1 MSLQEPRSELEADSS
16 DGKNEQDG
24 FEEDKCELVKY
35 VILQKELEDGD
46 VEFTSIELHTSVG
59 VPSAV
64 LSQGPRKSPTTRPKF
79 RVYTH
84 HGTVSGTKDE
94 NSGTKSSRFAQAAP
108 AALKMYNEEYKAWTS
123 KGMTRT
129 KKMLSRWLGSN
140 ILTKRLLESQTA
152 SGEVSEAV
160 AMLADNLWKEAMG
173 ELSRILTV
181 PIKNIPPGKVE
192 KAEAVLLQIKRALLS
207 PDSEDAASIEALS
220 KQFHELIPHRNDDTH
235 QLDSMRKV
243 AVKQDLCQLILD
255 VINVNEALGWK
266 KRPTAESKYRAMR
279 CFIEHLDQDH
289 PEYRQVEE
297 LVLSTAPRHQD
308 LTILNIFAVSRALD
322 EFKFDRSIGN
332 ERLLFHSSKAR
343 NFLGILSRGILL
355 PKIVV
360 EMFGIERWDAG
371 MLGSGIYFGDS
382 TSTSAKYSTAG
393 EFTGTRF
400 MAVSNVA
407 LGRIKDVYEKR
418 LDLESA
424 PIGFDSVHGVRKSK
438 EIESFFKEDEYTVYQ
453 ANQHCLRFLVEFKLT
468 ERNEDGHD
476 GSVSSPSALM
486 SSDDDSDDT
495 TDSDSDDDF
504 EIDTTD
510 IQGILYPEARIK
522 AGLTGGDGAGIEL
535 KDVHVRA
542 KIIDLAA
549 EVTVLQKYE
558 NIGRDSAETRYVF
571 PLDECAAVCGFEAYI
586 NGKHVVGV
594 VKEKEEAKTSYQK
607 AVREGHG
614 AYLMEEEASNI
625 FSITVGNLPP
635 GSSVIVRITYVTE
648 LVVEGDRIAF
658 NLLGSVAPWKRNEI
672 LAAKYDEKGQSV
684 TAVRQNDRDRNE
696 SFVASIE
703 MPGKIRRVDCPTHT
717 VKFQRKND
725 RHVSVAMSDG
735 DRLIDGIQLLIDMED
750 AHKPRLW
757 RERHPDDMLLFS
769 TQQAYMVVFYP
780 EFQVSA
786 IKSPEVVIMLD
797 RSTSMKGEPMKDAK
811 KLVHMILENL
821 PPGSR
826 YNLIVFGNDFEELYP
841 ASVVA
846 SDTNIRNTETYLK
859 SVSWERGA
867 TEVWRPLRAMALL
880 ASDDARLIRN
890 GFLISDGHVSNEQ
903 DTLIE
908 VATNRHINRLFT
920 FGVSSDSN
928 RHVLRTLA
936 DTGGG
941 AYEQFDPRSKST
953 WEAKVKAQVR
963 RSCQPAA
970 TSIRVDWRA
979 KGPESH
985 VTLTRKQVIQAPSQ
999 IASLFTGT
1007 RLVLYALGPDI
1018 AEVVL
1023 SADIEGREVTCKV
1036 TSENC
1041 ATNAGLTL
1049 HRLATRGVVRDWEVG
1064 SVHADRLENDAM
1076 MDDVRRMLVQ
1086 LGIEF
1091 NIISP
1096 LTSFVAIEERS
1107 EDDTKKDDPSMSSLL
1122 AEMSPGG
1129 RDTQHGTWHSQPAS
1143 TGTES
1148 SDAITRLEDILSRAQ
1163 GAQNTFSFVTAEN
1176 QYQRAMELASESL
1189 PPTHPCVQEAFLAVA
1204 NFYLHIK
1211 GEATKAKDV
1220 LDDILQRV
1228 KTSTSAEIDRRLPNM
1243 SKICQCVIDEGFQG
1257 RERQL
1262 KPPSESQK
1270 HDRMVRIESRE
1281 TQQPCD
1287 APIPS
1292 AKAMDATQTLKTEEL
1307 VSPTLRD
1314 VDMDQLADQLELLSP
1329 TEDTQKSFLA
1339 HAEEACALKE
1349 SPVDVMELSEE
1360 VYSAD
1365 EPEPAYMVESIQEIQ
1380 LVEDVMSP
1388 VLCLAEPASRSLAFS
1403 YETEAAYLEPVEE
1416 LQICEEV
1423 QEVLSPVLESSVDSL
1438 PLMLA
1443 EVESVTELR
1452 KEVAE
1457 PMRLEQ
1463 RMEKRLELA
1472 EPVLMAKKLELTEP
1486 VMLQERMETRAKMAE
1501 PVMMAKK
1508 LELAEPV
1515 MLEEKLAFAEPVML
1529 EKHVEEKL
1537 ELAEPVMLQE
1547 RIETPLKMAEP
1558 VMMAKKL
1565 KLAEPVMLEARMETR
1580 VKMAEPVM
1588 MVQHMEEKMAL
1599 AEPVMMEQHIEESL
1613 ELAEPVMME
1622 EKLALAEPVMLQERM
1637 ETRVKMAEPV
1647 MMVQHMEEKLAL
1659 AEPVMMEQHIEESLE
1674 LAEPVMM
1681 EEKLALAEPVM
1692 LQERMETRVKMA
1704 EPVLMAKKLELAE
1717 PAMLEERMETR
1728 LKMAEPVMMVQ
1739 RMDEKTALAQPVMME
1754 EKLELAE
1761 PVMMKAHIEERLEL
1775 VEAPEL
1781 DQVLDATPALEAD
1794 DILPKQQKLA
1804 PAKEDLEKTEAFDI
1818 ITRILQ
1824 VGHQDEQ
1831 SRWCWEVADIEGEF
1845 GIDCSKVT
1853 DALQQP
1859 DQYLDMDDTL
1869 LETWMSSLGLIK
1881 RIVATL
1887 LVTGLLSCLES
1898 TLHSTDIDVDKVRL
1912 SWEKTYQ
1919 PPSELC
1925 TLAVKC
1931 GLDVTWK
1938 DALTVFQLENA
1949 LDDIINIV
1957 SS

>member
-1 MSLQEPRSELEADSS
+1 MSLQEPRSEPEAGSS
-16 DGKNEQDG
+16 DGKSEQDG

-46 VEFTSIELHTSVG
+46 VEFTSIELHTTVG

-64 LSQGPRKSPTTRPKF
+64 LSQGPRVSPTTRPKF

-160 AMLADNLWKEAMG
+160 AMLADNLWKEAIG

-181 PIKNIPPGKVE
+181 PVKNIPPGKVE

-207 PDSEDAASIEALS
+207 PDPEEAASIEALS

-297 LVLSTAPRHQD
+297 LVLSTAPRHQE
-308 LTILNIFAVSRALD
+308 LTIVNIFAVSRALD

-332 ERLLFHSSKAR
+332 ERLLFHSSRAR

-360 EMFGIERWDAG
+360 EMFGLERWDAG

-382 TSTSAKYSTAG
+382 SSTSAIYSTAG

-407 LGRIKDVYEKR
+407 LGRVKDVYEKR

-424 PIGFDSVHGVRKSK
+424 PVGFDSVHGVRKSK
-438 EIESFFKEDEYTVYQ
+438 EIESFFKEDEFTVYQ

-558 NIGRDSAETRYVF
+558 NIGKDSAETRYVF

-607 AVREGHG
+607 ALREGHG

-684 TAVRQNDRDRNE
+684 TAVCQNDRDRNE

-717 VKFQRKND
+717 VKFQRRSD

-750 AHKPRLW
+750 AHTPRLW
-757 RERHPDDMLLFS
+757 RERHPDGGKELFS
-769 TQQAYMVVFYP
+769 SQQAYMVVFYP

-979 KGPESH
+979 EGPENH
-985 VTLTRKQVIQAPSQ
+985 VTLTRKQIIQAPSQ

-1007 RLVLYALGPDI
+1007 RLVLYAMGPDI

-1049 HRLATRGVVRDWEVG
+1049 HRLATRGVVRDWEIG

-1076 MDDVRRMLVQ
+1076 MDDVRRLLVQ

-1107 EDDTKKDDPSMSSLL
+1107 EDETKKDDPSMSSLL

-1148 SDAITRLEDILSRAQ
+1148 SDAITRLEDILSRAK

-1204 NFYLHIK
+1204 NFHLHIK
-1211 GEATKAKDV
+1211 GEATKARDV

-1228 KTSTSAEIDRRLPNM
+1228 KTSTSAEIDRRLTNM
-1243 SKICQCVIDEGFQG
+1243 SKICQCVIDEGIQG
-1257 RERQL
+1257 KERQL
-1262 KPPSESQK
+1262 KPPGESQK

-1287 APIPS
+1287 PPIPS
-1292 AKAMDATQTLKTEEL
+1292 AKAMDSTQQALKTEEL

-1360 VYSAD
+1360 VYFAD
-1365 EPEPAYMVESIQEIQ
+1365 EPEPAYMVESVQEIQ

-1388 VLCLAEPASRSLAFS
+1388 VLCLAEPANRSLVFS
-1403 YETEAAYLEPVEE
+1403 YETEAAYLEPVQE

-1423 QEVLSPVLESSVDSL
+1423 QEVLSPVLESSVEPL

-1457 PMRLEQ
+1457 PMKLEQ
-1463 RMEKRLELA
+1463 RREKRLELA
-1472 EPVLMAKKLELTEP
+1472 EPVLMKK
-1486 VMLQERMETRAKMAE
+1486 
-1501 PVMMAKK
+1501 KK
-1508 LELAEPV
+1508 ALAEPV

-1529 EKHVEEKL
+1529 E
-1537 ELAEPVMLQE
+1537 
-1547 RIETPLKMAEP
+1547 
-1558 VMMAKKL
+1558 
-1565 KLAEPVMLEARMETR
+1565 
-1580 VKMAEPVM
+1580 
-1588 MVQHMEEKMAL
+1588 
-1599 AEPVMMEQHIEESL
+1599 
-1613 ELAEPVMME
+1613 
-1622 EKLALAEPVMLQERM
+1622 
-1637 ETRVKMAEPV
+1637 
-1647 MMVQHMEEKLAL
+1647 
-1659 AEPVMMEQHIEESLE
+1659 
-1674 LAEPVMM
+1674 
-1681 EEKLALAEPVM
+1681 
-1692 LQERMETRVKMA
+1692 ERMETRVKMA

-1717 PAMLEERMETR
+1717 PVMLEKHIEEKLELAEPVMMEDKFAFAEPVMLEERMETR
-1728 LKMAEPVMMVQ
+1728 VKMAEPVMMAKELDLAEPVMLEE
-1739 RMDEKTALAQPVMME
+1739 RMETRVKMAEPVMMMKQHIEESLELAEPVMME

-1761 PVMMKAHIEERLEL
+1761 PVMLKEQLAFAEPVMLEKHIEEKLELAEPVFMAKKLELAEPVMLEERMETRLTMAEPVMMVQHMDEKMALAEPVMMEEELALAEPVMMKAHREEILEL
-1775 VEAPEL
+1775 AEAPEL
-1781 DQVLDATPALEAD
+1781 NQVLDATSALEAD
-1794 DILPKQQKLA
+1794 DILPKQQQHA

-1831 SRWCWEVADIEGEF
+1831 SRWCWELADIEGEF

-1859 DQYLDMDDTL
+1859 DQYLDMDNTL

-1887 LVTGLLSCLES
+1887 LVTALLSCLES
-1898 TLHSTDIDVDKVRL
+1898 TLHSTDIDVANVRL

-1919 PPSELC
+1919 PPPELC
-1925 TLAVKC
+1925 SLAVKC
-1931 GLDVTWK
+1931 GLDVSWK
-1938 DALTVFQLENA
+1938 DALTVFQLENT
-1949 LDDIINIV
+1949 LDDIINRV